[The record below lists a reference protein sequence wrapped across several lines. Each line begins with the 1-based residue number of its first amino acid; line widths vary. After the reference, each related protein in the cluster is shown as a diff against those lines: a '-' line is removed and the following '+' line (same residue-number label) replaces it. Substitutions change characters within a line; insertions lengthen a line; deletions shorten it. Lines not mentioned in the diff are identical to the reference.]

1 MSPSEFKPTCAG
13 PSFERLSFEISPCFS
28 MSENIQNYFRLALTS
43 ESPARHQPKALP
55 ADAFASMFLIL
66 ELGGIG

>member
-1 MSPSEFKPTCAG
+1 
-13 PSFERLSFEISPCFS
+13 

-43 ESPARHQPKALP
+43 ESPARHQPKALL

-66 ELGGIG
+66 ELGGIGQSSDAPTALLKH